1 MGSGVERSKL
11 QVVLFS
17 WHHLSWWQQPTSHSM
32 SFSISPDRAGAFPL
46 EDHLLLGI
54 VHISMQKKKQVIV
67 YLSKYEQR
75 KTKGGNRNLQMKA
88 RLQPLKFSK
97 DDIITMLCT
106 NKLLTISTIS
116 ILIITAISSSYQSC
130 EPLIPVGLRSYYLP
144 AENPHAYRQNK
155 QIKCYM
161 YHCFQIY
168 VNTL

>member
-1 MGSGVERSKL
+1 MAAAN
-11 QVVLFS
+11 FS
-17 WHHLSWWQQPTSHSM
+17 FNVILYQPRQGRC
-32 SFSISPDRAGAFPL
+32 ISPRGSSS
-46 EDHLLLGI
+46 LGN
-54 VHISMQKKKQVIV
+54 SSYFNAKKKKVIV

-75 KTKGGNRNLQMKA
+75 KTKGGNRNSQMKA